1 MCLLEFAMLDAL
13 SLGRRRLI
21 IAGGAALSLK
31 SLRAL
36 AASDAPAPNAMPPDQ
51 ALQRLMEGNTRYA
64 NNKPTVRDY
73 SATRVARAK
82 AQYPVAAILGCAD
95 SRVSPEIVFDQ
106 ALGDL
111 FVVRVAGNTVNTDG
125 IASLEYAVQFLGVPL
140 IMVLGHSGCG
150 AVAAAVKVVKENAK
164 LPGHLPELIE
174 SIKPAVTAAA
184 LHPNENLTEAATREN
199 VRQNVTRLGTI
210 DPVISKF
217 VTDGKVKVVGGV
229 YEIDTGRVSL
239 V

>member
-1 MCLLEFAMLDAL
+1 MFDAL
-13 SLGRRRLI
+13 SLTRRRLML
-21 IAGGAALSLK
+21 AGGAALSAT
-31 SLRAL
+31 AL
-36 AASDAPAPNAMPPDQ
+36 PAWGADAPPQNTVSPDE
-51 ALQRLMEGNTRYA
+51 ALQRLVDGNGRYA
-64 NNKPTVRDY
+64 VNKSTVHDF
-73 SATRVARAK
+73 SATRVARSK

-164 LPGHLPELIE
+164 LPGHLPELID

-184 LHPNENLTEAATREN
+184 LHPNENLTAAATIEN
-199 VRQNVTRLGTI
+199 VRQNVTRLATSDLLI
-210 DPVISKF
+210 KSF
-217 VTDGKVKVVGGV
+217 VAQGKVKVVGGV
-229 YEIDTGRVSL
+229 YEIDSGRVSL

>member
-1 MCLLEFAMLDAL
+1 M
-13 SLGRRRLI
+13 

-31 SLRAL
+31 SLPAG
-36 AASDAPAPNAMPPDQ
+36 AASDALGSNAMPPDQ
-51 ALQRLMEGNTRYA
+51 ALQRLMEGNARYA
-64 NNKPTVRDY
+64 ANRPTVRDY
-73 SATRVARAK
+73 SATRVARSK
-82 AQYPVAAILGCAD
+82 AQYPIAAILGCAD
-95 SRVSPEIVFDQ
+95 SRVSPEVVFDQ
-106 ALGDL
+106 ALGEL
-111 FVVRVAGNTVNTDG
+111 FVVRVAGNTVNMDG

-184 LHPNENLTEAATREN
+184 LHPNENLTAAATLEN
-199 VRQNVTRLGTI
+199 VRQNVTRLSTS
-210 DPVISKF
+210 DLVINKF

-229 YEIDTGRVSL
+229 YEIDSGRVSL